1 MLLYHSVTRE
11 CPRKQSGSRGE
22 RPELQPTHHMDTVVR
37 QIQPTMLTQNE
48 RDVIR
53 VHIDANVNGS
63 SANFSLADLPEH
75 DTLA

>member
-1 MLLYHSVTRE
+1 
-11 CPRKQSGSRGE
+11 
-22 RPELQPTHHMDTVVR
+22 MDTVVR